1 MTSSPSTARP
11 PLSVLDLAV
20 VKKGATSADAL
31 ADTTALAQRA
41 EELGYRRFWV
51 AEHHNMPLVASTTP
65 PVLMAHLAARTN
77 TIRIGSG
84 GIMLP
89 NHAPLVVAEHVAALE
104 ALHPGRIDLGLG
116 RAPGTSQETALALR
130 RSARLLGAEDF
141 PGDLIDLMGLLGDVR
156 GEGGLWER
164 FSATP
169 VATSTPEILLLGSS
183 DYSAVLA
190 GRLGLPFVFAHHFDQ
205 GGTLE
210 ALDAYRSAFRPSPVL
225 DRPHVMVTANVLV
238 AETDEEAEYQAAPGR
253 LMATLIRYG
262 RFDPL
267 VPPEE
272 AVAHLLIATTAPSPT
287 NRIVGGPATAIA
299 ELDHLVAATGA
310 DELMVTSVAHGLD
323 VRVRSL
329 ELLVEAWTEP
339 SVLPAVPGDELV
351 EGNPRR

>member
-1 MTSSPSTARP
+1 MSRP

-20 VKKGATSADAL
+20 VNKGGTSADAL
-31 ADTTALAQRA
+31 AGTTALARRA
-41 EELGYRRFWV
+41 EALGYRRFWV

-65 PVLMAHLAARTN
+65 PVLMAHLAASTT

-104 ALHPGRIDLGLG
+104 ALHPGRIDLGIG
-116 RAPGTSQETALALR
+116 RAPGTNQETALALR
-130 RSARLLGAEDF
+130 RSVRLLGAEDF
-141 PGDLIDLMGLLGDVR
+141 PNELIDLMGLLGDVR

-169 VATSTPEILLLGSS
+169 VATSSPEILLLGSS
-183 DYSAVLA
+183 GFSAQLA

-210 ALDAYRSAFRPSPVL
+210 ALDLYRAAFRPSPVL
-225 DRPHVMVTANVLV
+225 DAPHVMVTANVLV
-238 AETDEEAEYQAAPGR
+238 APTDEEAEHEAAPGR
-253 LMATLIRYG
+253 LMAALIRYG
-262 RFDPL
+262 RFEPL

-272 AVAHLLIATTAPSPT
+272 AAAHLLIATTAPAPT
-287 NRIVGGPATAIA
+287 NRIVGSPATAVA

-310 DELMVTSVAHGLD
+310 DEIMVSTVAYGLD
-323 VRVRSL
+323 TRLRSL
-329 ELLVEAWTEP
+329 ELLAAAWTGG
-339 SVLPAVPGDELV
+339 SALPAAPGDELV
-351 EGNPRR
+351 EGNTGR